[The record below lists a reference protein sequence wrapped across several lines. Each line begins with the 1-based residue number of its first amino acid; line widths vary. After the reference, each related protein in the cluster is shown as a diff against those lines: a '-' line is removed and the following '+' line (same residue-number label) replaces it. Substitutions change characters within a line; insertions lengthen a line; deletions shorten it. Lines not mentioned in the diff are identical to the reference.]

1 MIQKL
6 FRKIIRLPFVRNLIE
21 FSRKISMPG
30 FEGHSLY
37 EVFAFF
43 FRGLFKGQIQTRASA
58 MSFSFFLAVFPT
70 IIFLF
75 TVIPYIPV
83 DNFEVTLL
91 EVIHELLPENM
102 FLSLQDT
109 INEITSRPSG
119 GLLSFGFIAALYF
132 SKNGL
137 VAMMNAFNNSIH
149 VKENR
154 PEWQQQLIA
163 SALVIVLS
171 IVIIAA
177 LFLMIGSE
185 YVLSKMVA
193 KEGAERFWINFGKW
207 IVLAGLFLVI
217 IGTFYRFGPARRRH
231 RNFLSPGVLLA
242 AILMISTSSLFS
254 WYVNNFGNYNSIYGS
269 LGTIMVVMLWIY
281 FNSVMLLV
289 GFELDAG
296 IDSARE
302 KKRSLLEQEEL
313 EEAIEAAAE
322 QEKEKAVREA

>member
-6 FRKIIRLPFVRNLIE
+6 LKKVIRFPFARNMIS

-37 EVFAFF
+37 EVLAFF

-58 MSFSFFLAVFPT
+58 MAFSFFLAVFPS

-83 DNFEVTLL
+83 KDFEFKLL

-109 INEITSRPSG
+109 IIEITSRPSG

-154 PEWQQQLIA
+154 PEWKQQLIA

-171 IVIIAA
+171 VVIFAA

-185 YVLSKMVA
+185 YLLSQMVA
-193 KEGAERFWINFGKW
+193 KEGAERFLIHLGKW
-207 IVLAGLFLVI
+207 LVVGALFLVI

-231 RNFLSPGVLLA
+231 RIFFSPGVLLA
-242 AILMISTSSLFS
+242 ALLSISTSSIFS
-254 WYVNNFGNYNSIYGS
+254 WYVNNYGKYNSIYGS
-269 LGTIMVVMLWIY
+269 IGTIMVVLLWIY

-302 KKRSLLEQEEL
+302 KKRSLLEQEEV
-313 EEAIEAAAE
+313 EEAIKEAAE
-322 QEKEKAVREA
+322 QEKEKAVRDA

>member
-1 MIQKL
+1 
-6 FRKIIRLPFVRNLIE
+6 
-21 FSRKISMPG
+21 MPG
-30 FEGHSLY
+30 FEGHSLF
-37 EVFAFF
+37 EVFTFF
-43 FRGLFKGQIQTRASA
+43 YRGLFKGQLQSRASSMA
-58 MSFSFFLAVFPT
+58 FSFFLAVFPS

-75 TVIPYIPV
+75 TMIPYIPI
-83 DNFEVTLL
+83 DNFEYALL

-109 INEITSRPSG
+109 IAEITSRPSG

-137 VAMMNAFNNSIH
+137 VAMMNAFNTSIH
-149 VKENR
+149 VREHR
-154 PEWQQQLIA
+154 PVWKQQLIA

-171 IVIIAA
+171 VVIFFG

-193 KEGAERFWINFGKW
+193 KEGAERFWIQLGKW
-207 IVLAGLFLVI
+207 VVLAGLFLVI

-231 RNFLSPGVLLA
+231 RIFFSPGVLLA
-242 AILMISTSSLFS
+242 AVLTISTSSIFS
-254 WYVNNFGNYNSIYGS
+254 WYVNNFGNYNTIYGS

-281 FNSVMLLV
+281 FNSIMLLV

-302 KKRSLLEQEEL
+302 KKRSLLHQEAVEQ
-313 EEAIEAAAE
+313 AIVEAAE
-322 QEKEKAVREA
+322 EEKEKAVREA